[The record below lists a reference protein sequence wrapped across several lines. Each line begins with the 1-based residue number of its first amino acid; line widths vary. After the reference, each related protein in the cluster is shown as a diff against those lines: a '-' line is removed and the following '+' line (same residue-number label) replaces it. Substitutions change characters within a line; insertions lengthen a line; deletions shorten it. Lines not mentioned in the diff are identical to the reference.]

1 MEPQRFFVGVKGVI
15 VVAGRV
21 LLLQRRDRERG
32 RFWELP
38 GGRMEVG
45 EEIEATLRR
54 ELGEEVPGIAVVEV
68 GVLLHAA
75 RVPDDE
81 RGLVL
86 LFYRVR
92 AIVPAVVPSE
102 EHVGHC
108 WARAEDLPDLAR
120 DDAPVPIFPYTLA
133 AVRKAFDSAAS
144 P

>member
-21 LLLQRRDRERG
+21 LLLQRRDWEG
-32 RFWELP
+32 GHFWELP

-45 EEIEATLRR
+45 EE
-54 ELGEEVPGIAVVEV
+54 VPGIAAVEV
-68 GVLLHAA
+68 GALLHAA

-81 RGLVL
+81 RGLIL

-92 AIVPAVVPSE
+92 ATVPAVVPSE
-102 EHVGHC
+102 EHVDHC